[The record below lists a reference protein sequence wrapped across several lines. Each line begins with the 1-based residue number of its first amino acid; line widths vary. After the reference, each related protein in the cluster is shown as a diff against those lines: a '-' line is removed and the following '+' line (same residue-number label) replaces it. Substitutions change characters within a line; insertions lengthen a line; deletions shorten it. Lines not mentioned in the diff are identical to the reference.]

1 MKKVVILK
9 GSLIDSL
16 EEFVLTECL
25 GIMFPECHIDIRS
38 IPCVN
43 IQDKVGEI
51 QSNTDEYKS
60 FL

>member
-9 GSLIDSL
+9 RSLIDSL

-43 IQDKVGEI
+43 SPDKFGEI
-51 QSNTDEYKS
+51 QSNNNKYKG